1 MAIKIETPEN
11 PNYAAV
17 IVKISALNKLENSD
31 NLLGAPLLGMQ
42 AVVSKETEVGAVGVL
57 FVAETQLSEEYAS
70 KNNLFRHPELNEDS
84 EKTGFI
90 EDNRRVRAIKLRGNR
105 SDALFMPLSSLAYT
119 GVDLSELAVGD
130 TFEVLNGHEICK
142 KYERK
147 RKTYAREEKN
157 KHKVFRRVD
166 EKFLPEHYDSDQYYR
181 VLDTFKPW
189 TEIVVTQKLHGTSI
203 RIANTIVKRKLT
215 FRDKIA
221 KKLGVKVAETE
232 FDHVYGS
239 RKVIKDPGNPL
250 QNHFY
255 GTDIWEDA
263 GKRLDDLIPEN
274 FIVYGELIGWTP
286 DGAPIQKNYT
296 YKVPHGTNEL
306 YVYRVAQVS
315 NQGILTDLSWEQ
327 VKEFCR
333 DRGLKT
339 APELWRGKHEDFNP
353 DEWLDQN
360 YHDTLHGGYAQA
372 VPLDKESPCDEG
384 VCIRIDGLA
393 PYIAKLKS
401 PKFYQHET
409 KMLDNNER
417 DVEEDGKVD
426 I

>member
-1 MAIKIETPEN
+1 MGIKLEQPEN
-11 PNYAAV
+11 PNYAAT
-17 IVKISALNKLENSD
+17 IVKINALNPLENSD

-42 AVVSKETEVGAVGVL
+42 AVVTKDTEVGTVGVL

-70 KNNLFRHPELNEDS
+70 KNNLFRHAELNEDS

-119 GVDLSELAVGD
+119 GVDLSELKVGD
-130 TFEVLNGHEICK
+130 AFDKLNGHDISK

-147 RKTYAREEKN
+147 RKVSREEKN

-189 TEIVVTQKLHGTSI
+189 TQIIVTQKLHGTSI
-203 RIANTIVKRKLT
+203 RIANTIVKRKLKL
-215 FRDKIA
+215 REKLA
-221 KKLGVKVAETE
+221 KKLGVRVAETE

-239 RKVIKDPGNPL
+239 RKVIKDPNNPL

-255 GTDIWEDA
+255 GSDIWEDA

-274 FIVYGELIGWTP
+274 FIVYAELVGWTP

-296 YKVPHGTNEL
+296 YKTPHSTNEI

-315 NQGILTDLSWEQ
+315 NQGILTDLSWDQ

-333 DRGLKT
+333 DRSLKT
-339 APELWRGKHEDFNP
+339 VPELWRGKHEDFDP
-353 DEWLDQN
+353 ADWLDTN

-372 VPLDKESPCDEG
+372 VPLDKDSPCDEG

-393 PYIAKLKS
+393 PYIVKLKS
-401 PKFYQHET
+401 PKFYEHET
-409 KMLDNNER
+409 KMLDNDER
-417 DVEEDGKVD
+417 DIEEEAKVV
-426 I
+426 